1 MKIGN
6 WPKFDNLQRGLF
18 ALEALYVGLSLESKD
33 YFRFAGES
41 PNAWKSNTATSNM
54 GTSYILEW
62 FVPMVLV
69 ILQKNLDL
77 AASFSTTRQHLS
89 RSSVSQP
96 QSRRLLLL

>member
-1 MKIGN
+1 MCVCPWTLKN
-6 WPKFDNLQRGLF
+6 
-18 ALEALYVGLSLESKD
+18 

-69 ILQKNLDL
+69 ILQKNLGL
-77 AASFSTTRQHLS
+77 AASFSITRHHLL

-96 QSRRLLLL
+96 QSRRSLLL